1 MGATR
6 PSPAPNP
13 TSRREL
19 ARRTSAWAGLAAL
32 VAFVLVL
39 VGCTSTPTEVA
50 GRVDLLDVSRAAL
63 STGTLRFV
71 NGTYGPTCA
80 GRSGGFSVSLG
91 AAAKDMDFPA
101 LTVLRGDVACT
112 LTLTSVV
119 GDETFTAVPAIELTG
134 KFAAAGTAFVAAKGA
149 SSNVVFYANSRITPS
164 TFTSDFVI
172 DVLVSD
178 DPKATSAGKA
188 AGSYTG
194 PSSSKSSVSVSR
206 TSQVADG
213 VSPIVATV
221 TIKNYAGKAL
231 PGLGVNLVHSGRAL
245 VSPANVTTDANG
257 VATFSLTS
265 SVGTLGDLTATV
277 TGVLVSERPTIAFSP
292 IPTKLAFVGPSTTT
306 TISCAPISVR
316 TVDNADSNANSI
328 GNTRVSLGADAGSFY
343 SSSTCATS
351 ITGAQISAGTN
362 SVTVYY
368 RSSTAGTRTLT
379 ATAPG
384 LSSAT
389 LTTVVS
395 EAPPDRLTLTGATS
409 ATTVECTPYVV
420 TARDATN
427 VARAVSRDTALT
439 FSDGNAGGTFSLSS
453 RCTDS
458 VTSASIPS
466 GQSTTTVYY
475 KKTSPGPTNLQVDAV
490 AFAPGQLSVT
500 ITIGPGATLSISAN
514 ATTST
519 AVDCLPYVT
528 TMSDAYGNVANA
540 PSDLAVGLGGAGTSG
555 AFYSNTT
562 CTSAITS
569 VTLMSGTPSA
579 TYYYKKTVPGTTTLL
594 ATRSGKTTGQRD
606 VTVVTGPPAQLAY
619 TVFSTPISPS
629 SCRGYTVQLRDG
641 SGNAVSSPGSL
652 DIAPSDGQS
661 GTFYSN
667 STCTTVVPNTFAI
680 PSGQNAA
687 SFYYKQATSGTHTIA
702 LTSTYPTLSR
712 SLVVSTGVPQKL
724 NLGVAPSPIVQNVC
738 MAYRIDRLDE
748 QSLGASTS
756 AAVTLSVSG
765 HAADSSTH
773 TDSACTSTS
782 GALVIP
788 ASQTSLTFYFKKAS
802 PGTVNLSFAA
812 SGSSLTST
820 SKTIVVSSGT
830 ASVLVFSAGATS
842 IRRSTCSAYTIE
854 TRDEAGV
861 VRAVP
866 SNTTVTL
873 SDGESGNFYADSTCT
888 TPASSLTIAAGTSNK
903 TFYYARLATGTI
915 TLTAAASGMTSGT
928 RAVTVTT
935 GLPAKVKVS
944 SGASSIAVNTC
955 NPYGLSL
962 YDAADSQVAATANT
976 SVSVSSSMPSVELY
990 SDEYCTA
997 VATSILIPTGSTK
1010 ELVFAKASTP
1020 NQSGTLAVS
1029 ASGLTGSTFAVT
1041 TTP

>member
-1 MGATR
+1 MV
-6 PSPAPNP
+6 
-13 TSRREL
+13 
-19 ARRTSAWAGLAAL
+19 WAKVVALAAL
-32 VAFVLVL
+32 VLVF
-39 VGCTSTPTEVA
+39 VGCPSSPTEVT
-50 GRVDLLDVSRAAL
+50 GRVDLLDVSHAAL
-63 STGTLRFV
+63 ATGSLRFV
-71 NGTYGPTCA
+71 NGTYGPKCT
-80 GRSGGFSVSLG
+80 GRSGGFSVALG
-91 AAAKDMDFPA
+91 PAAKPMDYPE
-101 LTVLRGDVACT
+101 LSVLRGDVTCT

-119 GDETFTAVPAIELTG
+119 GDETFSALPAIELKG
-134 KFAAAGTAFVAAKGA
+134 AFAVTGTAFVASKGTT
-149 SSNVVFYANSRITPS
+149 SNVAFYANSRITPS

-172 DVLVSD
+172 DLLVSD

-188 AGSYTG
+188 AGSYAG
-194 PSSSKSSVSVSR
+194 PSSSKSSITVSR

-213 VSPIVATV
+213 VSSIVASV
-221 TIKNYAGKAL
+221 AIKNFAGKAL
-231 PGLGVNLVHSGRAL
+231 PGLSVNLVHSGRAL
-245 VSPANVTTDANG
+245 VSPANVLTDASG
-257 VATFSLTS
+257 VATFTLTS

-277 TGVLVSERPTIAFSP
+277 TGVTVSERPTVAFSP
-292 IPTKLAFVGPSTTT
+292 IPTKLAFVGSSTST
-306 TISCAPISVR
+306 TISCAPLSIR

-328 GNTRVSLGADAGSFY
+328 GNTRVTLAADAGTFY
-343 SSSTCATS
+343 SSSTCATA

-379 ATAPG
+379 ATSTG
-384 LSSAT
+384 LSGAT

-395 EAPPDRLTLTGATS
+395 EAPPDRLTFTGATS
-409 ATTVECTPYVV
+409 ATTVECTAYVV

-453 RCTDS
+453 RCADA
-458 VTSASIPS
+458 VTTGTIPS

-475 KKTSPGPTNLQVDAV
+475 KKTSPGPTNLQVDA
-490 AFAPGQLSVT
+490 ASFAPGQLSVT

-540 PSDLAVGLGGAGTSG
+540 PSDLAVGLGGAGTNG
-555 AFYSNTT
+555 AFYSNAT
-562 CTSAITS
+562 CTAAITS
-569 VTLMSGTPSA
+569 VTLASGTPSA
-579 TYYYKKTVPGTTTLL
+579 SYYFKKTLPGTTTLL

-619 TVFSTPISPS
+619 TVYSSPISPS

-641 SGNAVSSPGSL
+641 SGNAVSSPSNL
-652 DIAPSDGQS
+652 DIAPADGQS
-661 GTFYSN
+661 GPFYSN
-667 STCTTVVPNTFAI
+667 STCTTAVPNTFAI
-680 PSGQNAA
+680 PSGQNSA
-687 SFYYKQATSGTHTIA
+687 SFYYKQATSGTYTLT
-702 LTSTYPTLSR
+702 LTSSYPSLSR

-738 MAYRIDRLDE
+738 TAYRIDRLDE
-748 QSLGASTS
+748 QNLGAVSSS
-756 AAVTLSVSG
+756 AVNVSVSG
-765 HAADSSTH
+765 NASDSSVY
-773 TDSACTSTS
+773 TDAACSTS
-782 GALVIP
+782 PAALVIP
-788 ASQTSLTFYFKKAS
+788 ASQTSLTFYFRKTT
-802 PGTVNLSFAA
+802 PGTVTLSFATV
-812 SGSSLTST
+812 GSPSLTST

-861 VRAVP
+861 VRTVP
-866 SNTTVTL
+866 ANATVTL
-873 SDGESGNFYADSTCT
+873 SDGESGNFYADAACT
-888 TPASSLTIAAGTSNK
+888 TAASSLVLAAGTSNK
-903 TFYYARLATGTI
+903 TFYYSRLATGTV
-915 TLTAAASGMTSGT
+915 TLTAASSGMTPGA
-928 RAVTVTT
+928 RAVAVTT

-944 SGASSIAVNTC
+944 SGATSLGVNTC

-962 YDAADSQVAATANT
+962 YDAADSLVAATANT

-1010 ELVFAKASTP
+1010 ELVFAKATTP
-1020 NQSGTLAVS
+1020 GQSGTFTVA
-1029 ASGLTGSTFAVT
+1029 ASGLTGSTYAVT